1 MVCKHR
7 VGVGVA
13 KQPLHVGVVPRI
25 AIGGGLVGRTMV
37 LRVQDGGL
45 LPERARQLERGHLA
59 QPIGER
65 GGEVID
71 DPRTHRMLLGGPLI
85 GE

>member
-1 MVCKHR
+1 
-7 VGVGVA
+7 
-13 KQPLHVGVVPRI
+13 
-25 AIGGGLVGRTMV
+25 MV

-59 QPIGER
+59 LPIGE
-65 GGEVID
+65 GGGKVIY
-71 DPRTHRMLLGGPLI
+71 DPGAHRMLLGGPLV